1 MFRGFTIKIRQFF
14 LKADFGPKRHLFQA
28 LLISLIAHCLV
39 VLVLGPSLG
48 ISMSPSVGQLAGS
61 LNVLV
66 LGSANMDERGAL
78 GFARSTSVPVDPGES
93 GGGRRLVQSVPDP
106 GGANGPAVSVR
117 AQQKT
122 DAVLNEPSQ
131 IVSNSDKAII
141 QPDRTYG
148 FGFGFGLSRPPQLV
162 SDVSIVYPEA
172 AGDKQGMV
180 QLRISVNESGRI
192 NDMTVLKAEPEGLF
206 EEAALSAFAGAEFN
220 PGQFLGQP
228 VVSDYIVEI
237 DFLPISRDGTSG
249 RGY

>member
-48 ISMSPSVGQLAGS
+48 ISMSLSVRQLAGS
-61 LNVLV
+61 LNVVV
-66 LGSANMDERGAL
+66 LGSANMDERSAL
-78 GFARSTSVPVDPGES
+78 GFARSTAVPVDPGEA

-122 DAVLNEPSQ
+122 DALSNEPSPM
-131 IVSNSDKAII
+131 VSNSDKAII
-141 QPDRTYG
+141 QPDRTY
-148 FGFGFGLSRPPQLV
+148 GFGLSRPPQLV

-172 AGDKQGMV
+172 AGEKQGMV
-180 QLRISVNESGRI
+180 QLRISVSESGRI